1 MIKLD
6 GFDDAIIGPAIVLLE
21 NETVSRLVYDAEK
34 IRGILIVRDGMD
46 FDEAREFIEFNI
58 EGAYM
63 GKGTPVLVWPGDM
76 WDDELWSE

>member
-1 MIKLD
+1 
-6 GFDDAIIGPAIVLLE
+6 
-21 NETVSRLVYDAEK
+21 
-34 IRGILIVRDGMD
+34 MD